1 MRGKNWTPEEDALLV
16 ELLYQG
22 KEYLEIAK
30 LMDRTFNSVRHRAF
44 HTGNSRKKIT
54 TQKMIDKNRIWGK
67 TASDN

>member
-30 LMDRTFNSVRHRAF
+30 LMDRTVNAVRFRAYA
-44 HTGNSRKKIT
+44 TGNSRAKIT
-54 TQKMIDKNRIWGK
+54 TQKMIDRNRTWGK